1 VGGYQNNSLSH
12 KKDKIGEHKKVSV
25 MSNDDTTILNLNH
38 EEIDKPRF
46 GYGNEKMGFKI
57 YEDLLVKNFKINLM
71 NWDKWND

>member
-1 VGGYQNNSLSH
+1 
-12 KKDKIGEHKKVSV
+12 

-71 NWDKWND
+71 N